1 MLKVVGVGGW
11 TQDTLSKLLQYWQ
24 EAATGYDSF
33 SGATEAL
40 LNSSNPRVGH
50 PEGPWVRCR

>member
-11 TQDTLSKLLQYWQ
+11 IQATLSKLLQYRQ

-33 SGATEAL
+33 SEATEAL
-40 LNSSNPRVGH
+40 WNSSNPRVGH
-50 PEGPWVRCR
+50 PEGPWSKV